1 MWVIELVCIV
11 LGLVVVAVGQW
22 VYRWRNP
29 KCDKGTLPPGSMGLP
44 FVGETFQFFSRS
56 KSFDVPLFLSSRIQK
71 YGKIFKT
78 SVAGRAVVMSVDP
91 DFNHYILQQ
100 EGKLVELWYMD
111 SFAELVGQ
119 RGPLKEAAVAGN
131 LHKNLK
137 KLIQE
142 HIGIESLKGELFGLM
157 DQVVNRTLESW
168 TTGHVEV
175 KSAISKMAMD
185 LSFGIMLGYDP
196 LNTDPNLSKMF
207 TEFRRG
213 LLSFPLKLPGTVL
226 HSCLQNQ
233 KKIITMIMDTM
244 KSKRDQRCDSSS
256 STSTAAE
263 TGTSYDMLDR
273 LIDDKKIQ
281 TSMNDSAI
289 GYVIFALLF
298 ANGEALP
305 SVLMLVMKLLLENP
319 LAMEELVK
327 ENEEILRT
335 RESKEGE
342 LTWKEYKSMNFTMNV
357 INEILRINGSI
368 GFIRRAIDDIY
379 VNGYVIPK
387 GWTIAVMSTAVQLNP
402 DFYDDPLSFNPW
414 RWKGVN
420 ASSKTFIP
428 FGGGMRTCVGAD
440 YSKVLMAV
448 FVHNLVTKYRWKTIK
463 GGEVYRAPSM
473 QFEDGYYVDFSRK

>member
-1 MWVIELVCIV
+1 MFW
-11 LGLVVVAVGQW
+11 GNGGG
-22 VYRWRNP
+22 R
-29 KCDKGTLPPGSMGLP
+29 
-44 FVGETFQFFSRS
+44 
-56 KSFDVPLFLSSRIQK
+56 

-91 DFNHYILQQ
+91 DFNHFILQQ

-142 HIGIESLKGELFGLM
+142 HIGIESLKGELFGLV
-157 DQVVNRTLESW
+157 DQVMT
-168 TTGHVEV
+168 
-175 KSAISKMAMD
+175 MD

-213 LLSFPLKLPGTVL
+213 MLSFPLKLPGTVL

-233 KKIITMIMDTM
+233 KKIITMIMNTM
-244 KSKRDQRCDSSS
+244 KSKRDQQCDSSS
-256 STSTAAE
+256 SSSAAE
-263 TGTSYDMLDR
+263 TGTNYDMLDR

-281 TSMNDSAI
+281 TSMNDRAI

-305 SVLMLVMKLLLENP
+305 SVLMLVMKLLLANP
-319 LAMEELVK
+319 LAMEELV
-327 ENEEILRT
+327 
-335 RESKEGE
+335 
-342 LTWKEYKSMNFTMNV
+342 V

-368 GFIRRAIDDIY
+368 GLIRRAIDDIY

-414 RWKGVN
+414 RWKGAN

-440 YSKVLMAV
+440 YSKVLMAI
-448 FVHNLVTKYRWKTIK
+448 FVHNLVTKYRCASCCAL
-463 GGEVYRAPSM
+463 EFRLEP
-473 QFEDGYYVDFSRK
+473 